1 MTFGLSISGSGPV
14 DKDAV
19 EAIGREAHSK
29 LKALDGATTVSLS
42 GWVGLEGGGSYTIS
56 QPAEPAPAEDAQPPA

>member
-19 EAIGREAHSK
+19 EAIGREAHAK
-29 LKALDGATTVSLS
+29 LKALPGAATVSLS
-42 GWVGLEGGGSYTIS
+42 GWVGLEAGGSYTIS
-56 QPAEPAPAEDAQPPA
+56 QPADPAPAPDAPPA